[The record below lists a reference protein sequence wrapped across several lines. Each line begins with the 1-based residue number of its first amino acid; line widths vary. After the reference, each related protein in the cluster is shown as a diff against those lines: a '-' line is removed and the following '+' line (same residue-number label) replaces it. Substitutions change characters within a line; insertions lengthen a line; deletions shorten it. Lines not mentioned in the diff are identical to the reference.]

1 LVLRDDDSRTNS
13 ARDFVSQADQ
23 ICRQSQREFDQ
34 VQRRPPRTASQAEN
48 QAEALIDVSEDALRE
63 LRGLEVPE
71 GARESYDRYIAAREK
86 ALGYLEDGRDAAA
99 DKDPKAYAAAKR
111 NAAADQATRL
121 QLARS
126 LGLRDCSRPSVT
138 LGAGGS

>member
-1 LVLRDDDSRTNS
+1 MSPGKRPWRLAVLIERGGTPDRHGRPINPRWAFVAAALVVVGVVVAGFLVLRDDDSRTNS

-63 LRGLEVPE
+63 L
-71 GARESYDRYIAAREK
+71 
-86 ALGYLEDGRDAAA
+86 
-99 DKDPKAYAAAKR
+99 
-111 NAAADQATRL
+111 
-121 QLARS
+121 
-126 LGLRDCSRPSVT
+126 
-138 LGAGGS
+138 